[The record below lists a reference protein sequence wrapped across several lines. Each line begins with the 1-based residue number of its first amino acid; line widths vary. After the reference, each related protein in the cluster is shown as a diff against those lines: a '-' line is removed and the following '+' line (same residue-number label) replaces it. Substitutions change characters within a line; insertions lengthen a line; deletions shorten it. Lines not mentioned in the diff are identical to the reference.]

1 MVYVPSLFF
10 LITWKPY
17 IINKTLKNIN
27 ENDILFYIDSKYYFT
42 KKFSE
47 LYKSLFNEDFL
58 IWRNKPNEESYY
70 LKNWCKMDVIHKYNV
85 YEEVFEK
92 NMESCWAGAMIM
104 RKTNNVINIIQE
116 WLTMCCSEN
125 ITDTPSI
132 IQNSIE
138 FKDHRHDQA
147 LLSIVLW
154 KYKIPLYTFEK
165 KFLQNV
171 RRPY

>member
-1 MVYVPSLFF
+1 
-10 LITWKPY
+10 
-17 IINKTLKNIN
+17 
-27 ENDILFYIDSKYYFT
+27 
-42 KKFSE
+42 
-47 LYKSLFNEDFL
+47 
-58 IWRNKPNEESYY
+58 
-70 LKNWCKMDVIHKYNV
+70 MDVIHKYNV

-92 NMESCWAGAMIM
+92 NMEACWTGTMIM
-104 RKTNNVINIIQE
+104 RKTNNVMNIIQE

-132 IQNSIE
+132 IQNSVE
-138 FKDHRHDQA
+138 FNDHRHDQA